1 MDRTGRDVALPM
13 EMQGLWIDA
22 DDPTVE
28 LSVDGGEVACFGRIV
43 SYDYKLVATDDDVV
57 TVSLKVDDE
66 EREDDFQRANVTE
79 LVITPEGEMHA
90 YNVRFASQFIRRNK

>member
-1 MDRTGRDVALPM
+1 M
-13 EMQGLWIDA
+13 
-22 DDPTVE
+22 
-28 LSVDGGEVACFGRIV
+28 